1 MPEPTS
7 FVNLREHLERI
18 FEERDRQYELR
29 YKSQED
35 ALLVARRDMERRL
48 EGLNE
53 LRREVTEDRGRFLS
67 LEKYDAE
74 MRGIADQLDEL
85 KEFQGRMLGLI
96 ATAAILA
103 GIVGAAI
110 SAIVAHLLT

>member
-18 FEERDRQYELR
+18 FEERDRQYDLR
-29 YKSQED
+29 YKAQED
-35 ALLVARRDMERRL
+35 ALAMARRDMERRL

-53 LRREVTEDRGRFLS
+53 LRRAVETDRGRFLS
-67 LEKYDAE
+67 VEKYDAE
-74 MRGIADQLDEL
+74 MRGVQGELDEL
-85 KEFQGRMLGLI
+85 KEFQGRVLGLI

-103 GIVGAAI
+103 GIVGAGAAAI
-110 SAIVAHLLT
+110 ISHLIR